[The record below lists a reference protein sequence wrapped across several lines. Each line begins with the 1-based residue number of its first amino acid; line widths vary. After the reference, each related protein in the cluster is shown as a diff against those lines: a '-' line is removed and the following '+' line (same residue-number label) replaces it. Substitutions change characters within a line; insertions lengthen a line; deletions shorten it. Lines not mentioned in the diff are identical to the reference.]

1 MINCE
6 PQIWNFE
13 SVDEDSFD
21 SDCEED
27 SDNEI
32 EIVDNDS
39 MIFKQETHLLDY
51 EGSKQSHDSHSSS
64 FISFFCHFMNFFQL
78 CYSVSDH
85 AVTLLLV
92 FFKLGYLKSYL
103 LLRMI
108 L

>member
-6 PQIWNFE
+6 PQICNFE

-39 MIFKQETHLLDY
+39 MILNKKLIYWIMKAVNNHMIRILHLL
-51 EGSKQSHDSHSSS
+51 
-64 FISFFCHFMNFFQL
+64 
-78 CYSVSDH
+78 
-85 AVTLLLV
+85 
-92 FFKLGYLKSYL
+92 
-103 LLRMI
+103 
-108 L
+108 